1 MRIFIV
7 VAKDRPDLFNY
18 FTAAFAGV
26 DGVQVI
32 GDRRLA
38 SETQVATGP
47 ASGHG
52 ERRATPDIYDE
63 LEERGFVIVR
73 VPA

>member
-7 VAKDRPDLFNY
+7 VAKDRPDLFQY

-26 DGVQVI
+26 DGIEVI

-38 SETQVATGP
+38 SDDQVAAGS
-47 ASGHG
+47 ALRHG

-73 VPA
+73 VPT

>member
-7 VAKDRPDLFNY
+7 VAKDRPDLFEY

-26 DGVQVI
+26 DGIEVI

-38 SETQVATGP
+38 SENHVATGSTLGR
-47 ASGHG
+47 A

-73 VPA
+73 VPT